1 MNCLA
6 GGCENANESLGPCWR
21 RWIAEAERGHFFEAD
36 TEPEDI
42 VTLPMWLLFFFSDES
57 RHMNVSVVEDTG
69 GFYRYVAD
77 LSSSLSGSG
86 GGGNNIHPVMHF
98 PASVSPRRDLRLKDC
113 RKMRELDELLL
124 F

>member
-1 MNCLA
+1 
-6 GGCENANESLGPCWR
+6 
-21 RWIAEAERGHFFEAD
+21 
-36 TEPEDI
+36 
-42 VTLPMWLLFFFSDES
+42 
-57 RHMNVSVVEDTG
+57 MNVSVVEDTG